1 MNRTK
6 IMAKSFIISIIVFL
20 VQGILN
26 IIRTKI
32 FISYYG
38 SDSNGVVQISNQI
51 FSYLVLLESGL
62 GAAYLYKMYSPFES
76 GNYAKIHSL
85 VKGLSI
91 SLKKISKKMLIVL
104 IIISFLYP
112 MIIADNTLP
121 YLKISL
127 IILLLGIRFIIPY
140 YLYVYKKNLI
150 YLYERKYIVDLIDG
164 FTNSTILIIE
174 IILASLFK
182 VDILITI
189 SIGIILC
196 FISNYIY
203 SLVIEKK
210 YKAILETKV
219 DATFEGN
226 TMTKDILIHQI
237 SSTIFSSTDSII
249 LSVLDSLNSVTMY
262 NAYSSIINY
271 PVSLIN
277 KITDSIRATF
287 GKKIIKDPDGTYKIF
302 NETIALNIFTSVITT
317 IMFLLLINDFITLW
331 IGSQYKL
338 NNFCVILFSLTL
350 IHRCIMP
357 TVYIAR
363 DSKGL
368 YKESKNYTIAQAI
381 TNIIISL
388 LLIKPLGIMG
398 LLIGTVVSTYLI
410 LIHFNYNLVY
420 SRVFNKKNTLIIKL
434 IFMIIFVLLASFLL
448 ELFNAMLLLE
458 SNTWSA
464 FIFKAIIDFILASII
479 TFVTEWL
486 LIPEFKTVLKRFKR
500 L

>member
-1 MNRTK
+1 
-6 IMAKSFIISIIVFL
+6 MAKSFIISIIVFL
-20 VQGILN
+20 AQGILN

-203 SLVIEKK
+203 SLVIEK
-210 YKAILETKV
+210 
-219 DATFEGN
+219 N
-226 TMTKDILIHQI
+226 
-237 SSTIFSSTDSII
+237 
-249 LSVLDSLNSVTMY
+249 
-262 NAYSSIINY
+262 
-271 PVSLIN
+271 
-277 KITDSIRATF
+277 
-287 GKKIIKDPDGTYKIF
+287 IK
-302 NETIALNIFTSVITT
+302 
-317 IMFLLLINDFITLW
+317 
-331 IGSQYKL
+331 QYLKQKSMQHL
-338 NNFCVILFSLTL
+338 
-350 IHRCIMP
+350 R
-357 TVYIAR
+357 
-363 DSKGL
+363 
-368 YKESKNYTIAQAI
+368 E
-381 TNIIISL
+381 
-388 LLIKPLGIMG
+388 
-398 LLIGTVVSTYLI
+398 
-410 LIHFNYNLVY
+410 
-420 SRVFNKKNTLIIKL
+420 
-434 IFMIIFVLLASFLL
+434 
-448 ELFNAMLLLE
+448 
-458 SNTWSA
+458 
-464 FIFKAIIDFILASII
+464 
-479 TFVTEWL
+479 
-486 LIPEFKTVLKRFKR
+486 IP
-500 L
+500 

>member
-1 MNRTK
+1 
-6 IMAKSFIISIIVFL
+6 
-20 VQGILN
+20 
-26 IIRTKI
+26 
-32 FISYYG
+32 
-38 SDSNGVVQISNQI
+38 
-51 FSYLVLLESGL
+51 
-62 GAAYLYKMYSPFES
+62 
-76 GNYAKIHSL
+76 
-85 VKGLSI
+85 
-91 SLKKISKKMLIVL
+91 
-104 IIISFLYP
+104 
-112 MIIADNTLP
+112 
-121 YLKISL
+121 
-127 IILLLGIRFIIPY
+127 
-140 YLYVYKKNLI
+140 
-150 YLYERKYIVDLIDG
+150 
-164 FTNSTILIIE
+164 
-174 IILASLFK
+174 
-182 VDILITI
+182 
-189 SIGIILC
+189 
-196 FISNYIY
+196 
-203 SLVIEKK
+203 
-210 YKAILETKV
+210 
-219 DATFEGN
+219 
-226 TMTKDILIHQI
+226 MTKDILIHQI

-410 LIHFNYNLVY
+410 LIPFNYNLVY

-458 SNTWSA
+458 CNTWSA